1 MLDEISNLLV
11 LQERDRA
18 LFELE
23 LQIARAPSAKAEIL
37 ARISQ
42 AQADFKRMQDEVKN
56 LESSRM
62 QMRSDRLANEE
73 KIAKLKIQQALVKKN
88 DEYQA
93 LLKAIE
99 NAQLANSE
107 NEELELELLFK
118 IDEAKAQLEIS
129 SQNHAQ
135 TMKTFEAELEKFE
148 RNYSALLARLDEARF
163 KVRDAEKNCSQ
174 AFLDAYKFA
183 KNSRKSF
190 PIVCPVSEG
199 KCSCC
204 HLKISGSAEAELKRS
219 PDPVFCE
226 NCGRIIFNP

>member
-23 LQIARAPSAKAEIL
+23 SQIARAPAAKAEIL
-37 ARISQ
+37 AKI
-42 AQADFKRMQDEVKN
+42 AEAKADFKKRQDEVKN
-56 LESSRM
+56 LESARM

-73 KIAKLKIQQALVKKN
+73 KISKLKIQQALVKKN

-99 NAQLANSE
+99 NAQNSNSE
-107 NEELELELLFK
+107 NEERELELLFK

-129 SQNHAQ
+129 AQSHAQ
-135 TMKTFEAELEKFE
+135 TLKTFEAELEKFE
-148 RNYSALLARLDEARF
+148 KSYRALLAQLDEAGF

-174 AFLDAYKFA
+174 NFLEAYEFA
-183 KNSRKSF
+183 KKSKKGF

-199 KCSCC
+199 KCSGC

-219 PDPVFCE
+219 SEPVFCE
-226 NCGRIIFNP
+226 NCGRIIFYP